1 MRQSVAPNEL
11 LHTYFCS
18 FTYENIRRLG
28 MTLVKLYYKSSTYVV
43 HIRSVDLEPDGC

>member
-18 FTYENIRRLG
+18 FTYENIQRLDRDDIGETTRVVYIRR
-28 MTLVKLYYKSSTYVV
+28 
-43 HIRSVDLEPDGC
+43 VDLEPDGS